1 MKEIKKGILIRVYL
15 VYLAVL
21 LFGIFIIARVVMIQ
35 QFEKKEFMEMAKKQE
50 IHLFEMEA
58 IRGNILADDGSLLAV
73 SIPIFEV
80 RMDVMTDSITDENFR
95 KNVDSLAI
103 CLSDLFKDH
112 SSSSYKDMLWDGR
125 RNQNRYL
132 LIHRDVTYPELNKM
146 RHFPIFNR
154 GKFKG
159 GLIVIAQYERELPY
173 KSLARRIIGY
183 ESGEGDK
190 KVYVG
195 LEGSFTKSLQGIN
208 GQRLMRR
215 IGGMAWVPVDP
226 DSQIEPQNG
235 NDVITTLDVNLQD
248 LAESSLRKELIADSA
263 DHGCVILMEVK
274 TGYIRA
280 MANLG
285 LTKKGTY
292 EEIFNYAIGE
302 SQETGSTFKLASF
315 LVALDDR
322 KINLNTPVNCS
333 GGITF
338 FSGRKMEDSHHGLG
352 TITAMQVFE
361 KSSNVGT
368 SRMIYNAYADSAQR
382 YIDGLYRIGINRPL
396 GLQIAGEGRPY
407 IKTTKSKYW
416 SALSLPWM
424 SIGYEI
430 SLAPIHLLALYNAVA
445 NNGVMV
451 KPLFV
456 KEIRKNGQLV
466 QRFNPVVINPRIVS
480 PWAIQQAKALLEGVV
495 EEGTGASIKSPNYK
509 IAGKTGTAQIAAGN
523 RGYRQGTKQVQY
535 KGSFVGYFPAD
546 NPKFSMIVVIVNPK
560 KGKYYG
566 GAVAAPVFRELSDKL
581 YAIRP
586 DIMIPLPVDS
596 AASHLPFA
604 QSGQMNDLTDAIAG
618 LNLNVR
624 AENGKSN
631 WVVPQASA
639 GDLVLTATP
648 VVRGIMPDVCG
659 MGLKDALFLLEQEG
673 LNVLVNGKG
682 TVVKQSIGKGM
693 TISKGMPVVIEL
705 KIKQEIK
712 TTPEKVKSQA

>member
-1 MKEIKKGILIRVYL
+1 MKQIKKDILVRVYL

-21 LFGIFIIARVVMIQ
+21 LFGLFIIARVVMIQ
-35 QFEKKEFMEMAKKQE
+35 QFEKKEFLEMAKKQE

-80 RMDVMTDSITDENFR
+80 RMDVMTDSITEDVFR
-95 KNVDSLAI
+95 NNVDSLSI
-103 CLSDLFKDH
+103 CLAGLFSDH
-112 SSSSYKDMLWDGR
+112 TPSAYKDLLWEGR

-132 LIHRDVTYPELNKM
+132 LIHRDVTYPDLNKM
-146 RHFPIFNR
+146 RHFPIFKR

-159 GLIVIAQYERELPY
+159 GLIVLAQYDRELPY

-183 ESGEGDK
+183 ESGEGKK
-190 KVYVG
+190 KVFVG
-195 LEGSFTKSLQGIN
+195 LEGSFTKNLQGVN

-215 IGGMAWVPVDP
+215 IGGQAWVPVDP
-226 DSQIEPQNG
+226 ESEIEPQNG
-235 NDVITTLDVNLQD
+235 NDIITTLDVNLQD

-274 TGYIRA
+274 TGYLRA

-285 LTKKGTY
+285 LTKRGTY

-322 KINLNTPVNCS
+322 KIDLTTPINCT
-333 GGITF
+333 GGITYY
-338 FSGRKMEDSHHGLG
+338 SGRKMEDSHQGLG
-352 TITAMQVFE
+352 VLTALQVFE

-368 SRMIYNAYADSAQR
+368 SRMVYNAYADSAQR

-430 SLAPIHLLALYNAVA
+430 SLAPIHLLTLYNAVA

-456 KEIRKNGQLV
+456 REIRKNGQLV
-466 QRFNPVVINPRIVS
+466 QRFNPVVINPQIVS
-480 PWAIQQAKALLEGVV
+480 PWAIQQAKLLLEGVV
-495 EEGTGASIKSPNYK
+495 SEGTGASIKSPNYA
-509 IAGKTGTAQIAAGN
+509 IAGKTGTCQIAAGN
-523 RGYRQGTKQVQY
+523 KGYRQGTKQVQY

-546 NPKFSMIVVIVNPK
+546 NPKYSLIVVIVNPR

-586 DIMIPLPVDS
+586 DIMIPLPVDTTS
-596 AASHLPFA
+596 SPLPIA
-604 QSGQMNDLTDAIAG
+604 QSGQMKDLSEAFTMLNMKAYPDKAQSTWARPETSASSILLTSAPIA
-618 LNLNVR
+618 
-624 AENGKSN
+624 
-631 WVVPQASA
+631 
-639 GDLVLTATP
+639 
-648 VVRGIMPDVCG
+648 RGIMPDVCG
-659 MGLKDALFLLEQEG
+659 MGLKDALFMLEQQG
-673 LNVLVNGKG
+673 LNVLVSGKG
-682 TVVKQSIGKGM
+682 TVVKQSINPGM
-693 TISKGMPVVIEL
+693 SIYKGMPVVIEL
-705 KIKQEIK
+705 KVKQDKPK
-712 TTPEKVKSQA
+712 TQA

>member
-15 VYLAVL
+15 VYLGVL
-21 LFGIFIIARVVMIQ
+21 LFGLFIIARVVMIQ

-50 IHLFEMEA
+50 IHLFETEA

-80 RMDVMTDSITDENFR
+80 RMDVMTDSITDNVFR
-95 KNVDSLAI
+95 NNVDSLAI
-103 CLSDLFKDH
+103 CLSQLFKDH
-112 SSSSYKDMLWDGR
+112 TATSYRDMLWDGR
-125 RNQNRYL
+125 RNLSRYM
-132 LIHRDVTYPELNKM
+132 LIHRDVTYPDLNKM
-146 RHFPIFNR
+146 RHFPIFRR
-154 GKFKG
+154 GKYKG
-159 GLIVIAQYERELPY
+159 GLIVVAQYERELPY
-173 KSLARRIIGY
+173 KSLARRIVGY

-195 LEGSFTKSLQGIN
+195 LEGSFTKNLQGVN
-208 GQRLMRR
+208 GQMLMRR
-215 IGGMAWVPVDP
+215 IGGQAWVPVDP
-226 DSQIEPQNG
+226 ESEIEPQNG
-235 NDVITTLDVNLQD
+235 NDIITTLDVNLQD

-274 TGYIRA
+274 TGYLRA

-285 LTKKGTY
+285 RTKKGTY

-315 LVALDDR
+315 LVALDQR
-322 KINLNTPVNCS
+322 KVDLSTPVNCT

-338 FSGRKMEDSHHGLG
+338 FSGRKMEDSHRGLG
-352 TITAMQVFE
+352 VLTALQVFE

-368 SRMIYNAYADSAQR
+368 SRMIYNAFSDSAQL
-382 YIDGLYRIGINRPL
+382 YIDGLYKIGINRPL

-456 KEIRKNGQLV
+456 REIRKNGQLV
-466 QRFNPVVINPRIVS
+466 QRFNPVVINPQIVS
-480 PWAIQQAKALLEGVV
+480 PWAIRQAKLMLEGVV
-495 EEGTGASIKSPNYK
+495 EEGTGASIKTPNYK
-509 IAGKTGTAQIAAGN
+509 IAGKTGTCQIAAGN
-523 RGYRQGTKQVQY
+523 KGYRQGTKQVQY

-546 NPKFSMIVVIVNPK
+546 NPKYSLIVVIVNPR

-586 DIMIPLPVDS
+586 DIMIPLPVDTVSSRLPVAQTGQVKDLADAFSMLNMKALPGNGQS
-596 AASHLPFA
+596 AWVHPES
-604 QSGQMNDLTDAIAG
+604 
-618 LNLNVR
+618 
-624 AENGKSN
+624 SN
-631 WVVPQASA
+631 N
-639 GDLVLTATP
+639 TIIMTP
-648 VVRGIMPDVCG
+648 AAVVRGLMPDVCG
-659 MGLKDALFLLEQEG
+659 MGLKDALYLLEQQG
-673 LNVLVNGKG
+673 LNVLVTGKG
-682 TVVKQSIGKGM
+682 TVVKQSINAGFP
-693 TISKGMPVVIEL
+693 ISKGMPVVIEL
-705 KIKQEIK
+705 KLRQDKPK
-712 TTPEKVKSQA
+712 TEA

>member
-1 MKEIKKGILIRVYL
+1 MKEIKKGILTRVYL

-21 LFGIFIIARVVMIQ
+21 LFGLFIIARVVMIQ
-35 QFEKKEFMEMAKKQE
+35 QFEKKEFTEMAKKQE
-50 IHLFEMEA
+50 IHLFELDA

-73 SIPIFEV
+73 SIPIFEI
-80 RMDVMTDSITDENFR
+80 RMDLTVDSITDNIFR
-95 KNVDSLAI
+95 NNVDSLAI
-103 CLSDLFKDH
+103 CLSQLFRDRTPA
-112 SSSSYKDMLWDGR
+112 SYKDMLWEGR
-125 RNQNRYL
+125 RNHNGYL
-132 LIHRDVTYPELNKM
+132 LIQRDVNYPDLNKM
-146 RHFPIFNR
+146 RHFPIFKR
-154 GKFKG
+154 GMFKG
-159 GLIVIAQYERELPY
+159 GLIVIPQYERELPY

-183 ESGEGDK
+183 ESGEGAS

-215 IGGMAWVPVDP
+215 IGGRAWMPVDP
-226 DSQIEPQNG
+226 ESEVEPQNG
-235 NDVITTLDVNLQD
+235 NDIITTLDVNLQD
-248 LAESSLRKELIADSA
+248 LAETSLRKELIADSA

-274 TGYIRA
+274 TGYLRA

-322 KINLNTPVNCS
+322 KIDLTTPVNCS
-333 GGITF
+333 GGITYY
-338 FSGRKMEDSHHGLG
+338 SGRKMEDSHHGLG
-352 TITAMQVFE
+352 VLPALQVFE

-368 SRMIYNAYADSAQR
+368 SRMIYTAYSDSAQK
-382 YIDGLYRIGINRPL
+382 YIAGLYRIGINRPL

-407 IKTTKSKYW
+407 IKNTKSKSW

-430 SLAPIHLLALYNAVA
+430 QLAPIHLLTLYNAVA

-456 KEIRKNGQLV
+456 REIRKNGRLV
-466 QRFNPVVINPRIVS
+466 QRFNPVVINKQIVS
-480 PWAIQQAKALLEGVV
+480 PWAVSQAKLLLEGVV
-495 EEGTGASIKSPNYK
+495 SEGTGASIKSPDYQ
-509 IAGKTGTAQIAAGN
+509 IAGKTGTCQIAAGN
-523 RGYRQGTKQVQY
+523 KGYRQGTKQVQY

-546 NPKFSMIVVIVNPK
+546 NPKYSLIVVIVNPR

-586 DIMIPLPVDS
+586 DILIPLPVDS
-596 AASHLPFA
+596 VSTHLPFA
-604 QSGQMNDLTDAIAG
+604 QTGQMKDLAEAFSM
-618 LNLNVR
+618 LNMKAREENVQSTWAR
-624 AENGKSN
+624 PE
-631 WVVPQASA
+631 ASS
-639 GDLVLTATP
+639 GNIVLAP
-648 VVRGIMPDVCG
+648 DFVSKGIMPDVCG
-659 MGLKDALFLLEQEG
+659 MGLKDALYLLEQQG

-682 TVVKQSIGKGM
+682 TVVKQSINPGM
-693 TISKGMPVVIEL
+693 TIYKGMPVVIEL
-705 KIKQEIK
+705 KLKQDKPK
-712 TTPEKVKSQA
+712 TQA

>member
-1 MKEIKKGILIRVYL
+1 VKEIKKGILIRVYL
-15 VYLAVL
+15 VYLGVL
-21 LFGIFIIARVVMIQ
+21 LFGLFIIARVVMIQ
-35 QFEKKEFMEMAKKQE
+35 QFEKKEFLEMAKKQE

-73 SIPIFEV
+73 SIPIFEI
-80 RMDVMTDSITDENFR
+80 RMDLTVDSITDDIFR
-95 KNVDSLAI
+95 NNVDSLAI
-103 CLSDLFKDH
+103 CLSQLFRDRTP
-112 SSSSYKDMLWDGR
+112 SSWKDMLWEGR
-125 RNQNRYL
+125 RNHNGYL
-132 LIHRDVTYPELNKM
+132 LIRRDVTYPDLNKM
-146 RHFPIFNR
+146 RRFPIFKR
-154 GKFKG
+154 GMFKG
-159 GLIVIAQYERELPY
+159 GLIVLAQYERELPY

-183 ESGEGDK
+183 ESGEGAN

-215 IGGMAWVPVDP
+215 IGGQAWVPVDQE
-226 DSQIEPQNG
+226 SQIEPQNG
-235 NDVITTLDVNLQD
+235 NDIITTLDVNLQD

-274 TGYIRA
+274 TGYLRA

-302 SQETGSTFKLASF
+302 NQETGSTFKLASF

-322 KINLNTPVNCS
+322 KIDLTTPINCS
-333 GGITF
+333 GGITYY
-338 FSGRKMEDSHHGLG
+338 SGTKMEDSHHGLG
-352 TITAMQVFE
+352 VLPALQVFE

-368 SRMIYNAYADSAQR
+368 SRMIYTAYSDSAQK

-407 IKTTKSKYW
+407 IKSTKDPSW

-430 SLAPIHLLALYNAVA
+430 RLAPIHLLTLYNAVA

-456 KEIRKNGQLV
+456 REIRRNGRLV
-466 QRFNPVVINPRIVS
+466 QRFNPVVVNPQIVS
-480 PWAIQQAKALLEGVV
+480 PWAIQQARLLLEGVV
-495 EEGTGASIKSPNYK
+495 SEGTGANIKSPDYA
-509 IAGKTGTAQIAAGN
+509 IAGKTGTCQIAAEN
-523 RGYRQGTKQVQY
+523 KGYRQGTKQVQY

-546 NPKFSMIVVIVNPK
+546 NPKYSLIVVIVNPR

-586 DIMIPLPVDS
+586 DIMIPLPVDTIS
-596 AASHLPFA
+596 SRIPFA
-604 QSGQMNDLTDAIAG
+604 QAGRVKDLSDAFVS
-618 LNLNVR
+618 LNMT
-624 AENGKSN
+624 AQPENGQSA
-631 WVVPQASA
+631 WARPEASM
-639 GDLVLTATP
+639 DKIVLAPEIISKGT
-648 VVRGIMPDVCG
+648 MPDVCG
-659 MGLKDALFLLEQEG
+659 MGLKDALFLLEQQG

-682 TVVKQSIGKGM
+682 TVVKQSINPGHS
-693 TISKGMPVVIEL
+693 IYKGMPVVIEL
-705 KIKQEIK
+705 RLKQDKPK
-712 TTPEKVKSQA
+712 TEA

>member
-1 MKEIKKGILIRVYL
+1 MKQIKKDILIRVYL
-15 VYLAVL
+15 VYFVVL

-35 QFEKKEFMEMAKKQE
+35 QFEKNEFLEMAKKQE
-50 IHLFEMEA
+50 IRLFELEA

-80 RMDVMTDSITDENFR
+80 RMDVMTDSITDKVFNH
-95 KNVDSLAI
+95 NVDSLSLR
-103 CLSDLFKDH
+103 LSQLFMDRTP
-112 SSSSYKDMLWDGR
+112 SEYKDLLWEGR
-125 RNQNRYL
+125 RNKTRYL
-132 LIHRDVTYPELNKM
+132 LIHRDVTYPDLNKLKK
-146 RHFPIFNR
+146 FPIFRR
-154 GKFKG
+154 GQYKG
-159 GLIVIAQYERELPY
+159 GLIVHAQFDRELPY

-183 ESGEGDK
+183 ESGDGNK

-195 LEGSFTKSLQGIN
+195 LEGSFTKNLEGIK

-215 IGGMAWVPVDP
+215 ISGQAWVPVDP
-226 DSQIEPQNG
+226 ESQIEPQNG

-248 LAESSLRKELIADSA
+248 LAETSLLKELIADSA
-263 DHGCVILMEVK
+263 DHGCVVLMEVK

-322 KINLNTPVNCS
+322 KIDLTTPINCT
-333 GGITF
+333 GGITYF
-338 FSGRKMEDSHHGLG
+338 AGRKMEDSHHGLQVLP
-352 TITAMQVFE
+352 ALQVFE

-368 SRMIYNAYADSAQR
+368 SRMVYNAYADSAQKF
-382 YIDGLYRIGINRPL
+382 IDGLYRIGINRPL

-430 SLAPIHLLALYNAVA
+430 SLAPIHLLTLYNAVA

-456 KEIRKNGQLV
+456 REIRKNGQLV
-466 QRFNPVVINPRIVS
+466 QRFNPVVVNPQIVS
-480 PWAIQQAKALLEGVV
+480 PWAIQQAKLMLEGVV
-495 EEGTGASIKSPNYK
+495 EEGTGASIKTPNYK
-509 IAGKTGTAQIAAGN
+509 IAGKTGTCQIAAGN
-523 RGYRQGTKQVQY
+523 KGYRQGTKEVQY

-546 NPKFSMIVVIVNPK
+546 NPKYSMIVVIVNPK

-581 YAIRP
+581 FAIRP
-586 DIMIPLPVDS
+586 DIMIPLPVDTNS
-596 AASHLPFA
+596 SPLPYARAGYVKDLADVFA
-604 QSGQMNDLTDAIAG
+604 M
-618 LNLNVR
+618 LNLKVR
-624 AENGKSN
+624 PLNGNSSL
-631 WVVPQASA
+631 VRPAISS
-639 GDLVLTATP
+639 DTIVLTAARIVKGT
-648 VVRGIMPDVCG
+648 MPDVCG
-659 MGLKDALFLLEQEG
+659 MGLRDALFLLEQQG

-682 TVVKQSIGKGM
+682 TVVKQSIHPGII
-693 TISKGMPVVIEL
+693 ISKGMPVVIEL
-705 KIKQEIK
+705 KVNQDKPG
-712 TTPEKVKSQA
+712 TQA

>member
-1 MKEIKKGILIRVYL
+1 MKEIKKDILIRVYL

-21 LFGIFIIARVVMIQ
+21 LFGLFIIARVVMIQ

-80 RMDVMTDSITDENFR
+80 RMDVMTDSITDDLFR
-95 KNVDSLAI
+95 DNVDSLAAS
-103 CLSDLFKDH
+103 LSQLFSDRTP
-112 SSSSYKDMLWDGR
+112 SSYKDMLWEGR

-132 LIHRDVTYPELNKM
+132 LIQRDVAYPDLNKM
-146 RHFPIFNR
+146 RHFPIFKR

-159 GLIVIAQYERELPY
+159 GLIVIPQYERELPY

-183 ESGEGDK
+183 ESGEGAN

-195 LEGSFTKSLQGIN
+195 LEGSFTKNLQGVN

-215 IGGMAWVPVDP
+215 IGGQAWVPVDP
-226 DSQIEPQNG
+226 ESQIEPQNG
-235 NDVITTLDVNLQD
+235 NDIITTLDVNLQD

-274 TGYIRA
+274 TGYLRA

-322 KINLNTPVNCS
+322 KIDLTTPINCS
-333 GGITF
+333 GGITYY
-338 FSGRKMEDSHHGLG
+338 SGRKMEDSHHGLG
-352 TITAMQVFE
+352 VLPALQVFE

-368 SRMIYNAYADSAQR
+368 SRMIYSAYSDSAQR

-456 KEIRKNGQLV
+456 REIRRNGQLV
-466 QRFNPVVINPRIVS
+466 QRFNPVVVNPQIVS
-480 PWAIQQAKALLEGVV
+480 PWAIQQARLLLEGVV
-495 EEGTGASIKSPNYK
+495 TEGTGASIKSPNYA
-509 IAGKTGTAQIAAGN
+509 IAGKTGTCQIAAGN
-523 RGYRQGTKQVQY
+523 KGYRQGTKQVQY

-546 NPKFSMIVVIVNPK
+546 NPKYSLIVVIVNPR

-586 DIMIPLPVDS
+586 DIMIPLPVDTIS
-596 AASHLPFA
+596 SPLPFA
-604 QSGQMNDLTDAIAG
+604 QSGQMNDLSAAFSLLG
-618 LNLNVR
+618 MKAR
-624 AENGKSN
+624 PENGHSA
-631 WVVPQASA
+631 WARPESSADHIVLAAASIVK
-639 GDLVLTATP
+639 GS
-648 VVRGIMPDVCG
+648 MPDVCG
-659 MGLKDALFLLEQEG
+659 MGLKDALYLLEQQG

-682 TVVKQSIGKGM
+682 TVVKQSINPGLA
-693 TISKGMPVVIEL
+693 IYKGMPVVIEL
-705 KIKQEIK
+705 K
-712 TTPEKVKSQA
+712 VKPDKSKPQA

>member
-1 MKEIKKGILIRVYL
+1 MKEIKKGILTRVYL

-21 LFGIFIIARVVMIQ
+21 LFGLFIIARVIMIQ
-35 QFEKKEFMEMAKKQE
+35 QFEKKEFLEMAQKQE

-80 RMDVMTDSITDENFR
+80 RMDVMTDSITDETFR
-95 KNVDSLAI
+95 NNVDSLSA
-103 CLSDLFKDH
+103 CLSQLFNDRTP
-112 SSSSYKDMLWDGR
+112 SSYKDMLWEGR

-132 LIHRDVTYPELNKM
+132 LIQRDVTYPDLNKM
-146 RHFPIFNR
+146 RHFPIFKR

-159 GLIVIAQYERELPY
+159 GLIVIAQYHRELPY

-183 ESGEGDK
+183 ESGEAEN

-195 LEGSFTKSLQGIN
+195 LEGSFTKNLQGVN

-215 IGGMAWVPVDP
+215 VGGQAWVPVDP
-226 DSQIEPQNG
+226 ESQIEPQNG
-235 NDVITTLDVNLQD
+235 NDIITTLDVNLQD

-274 TGYIRA
+274 TGYLRA

-285 LTKKGTY
+285 RTKKGTY

-322 KINLNTPVNCS
+322 KINLTTPVNCS
-333 GGITF
+333 GGITYY
-338 FSGRKMEDSHHGLG
+338 SGRKMEDSHRGLG
-352 TITAMQVFE
+352 VMTALQVFE

-368 SRMIYNAYADSAQR
+368 SRMIYNAYSDSAQR

-456 KEIRKNGQLV
+456 REIRKNGQLV
-466 QRFNPVVINPRIVS
+466 QRFNPVVVNPQIVS
-480 PWAIQQAKALLEGVV
+480 PWAVQQAKLLLEGVV

-523 RGYRQGTKQVQY
+523 KGYRQGTKQVQY

-546 NPKFSMIVVIVNPK
+546 NPKYSLIVVIVNPR

-586 DIMIPLPVDS
+586 DIMIPLPVDTV
-596 AASHLPFA
+596 ASHIPFA
-604 QSGQMNDLTDAIAG
+604 QTGQMKDLSEAFTL
-618 LNLNVR
+618 LNM
-624 AENGKSN
+624 
-631 WVVPQASA
+631 QASPQNSQ
-639 GDLVLTATP
+639 ATWARP
-648 VVRGIMPDVCG
+648 ETSGSKIILAPAAAVRGIMPDVCG
-659 MGLKDALFLLEQEG
+659 MGLKDALYLLEKQG
-673 LNVLVNGKG
+673 LNVLVNGRG
-682 TVVKQSIGKGM
+682 SVVKQSINPGQS
-693 TISKGMPVVIEL
+693 IYKGMPVVIDL
-705 KIKQEIK
+705 KLKQDKPK
-712 TTPEKVKSQA
+712 TQA

>member
-21 LFGIFIIARVVMIQ
+21 LFGLFIIARVVMIQ

-80 RMDVMTDSITDENFR
+80 RMDVMTDSITDDVFR
-95 KNVDSLAI
+95 NNVDSLSI
-103 CLSDLFKDH
+103 RLSALFNDRTPT
-112 SSSSYKDMLWDGR
+112 SYKDMLWEGR

-132 LIHRDVTYPELNKM
+132 LIQRDVTYPDLNKM
-146 RHFPIFNR
+146 RHFPIFKR

-159 GLIVIAQYERELPY
+159 GLIVLAQYERELPY

-183 ESGEGDK
+183 ESGEGAS
-190 KVYVG
+190 KVFVG
-195 LEGSFTKSLQGIN
+195 LEGSFTKNLQGVN

-215 IGGMAWVPVDP
+215 IGGQAWMPVDP
-226 DSQIEPQNG
+226 ESQVEPQNG
-235 NDVITTLDVNLQD
+235 NDIITTLDVNLQD

-274 TGYIRA
+274 TGYLRA

-322 KINLNTPVNCS
+322 KVDLTTPVNCS
-333 GGITF
+333 GGITYY
-338 FSGRKMEDSHHGLG
+338 SGRKMEDSHHGLG
-352 TITAMQVFE
+352 VLPALQVFE

-407 IKTTKSKYW
+407 IKNTKSKYW

-456 KEIRKNGQLV
+456 REIRKNGQLV
-466 QRFNPVVINPRIVS
+466 QRFNPVVINPQIVS
-480 PWAIQQAKALLEGVV
+480 PWAIRQAKLLLEGVV
-495 EEGTGASIKSPNYK
+495 SEGTGASIKTPNYA
-509 IAGKTGTAQIAAGN
+509 IAGKTGTCQIAAGN
-523 RGYRQGTKQVQY
+523 KGYRQGTKQVQY

-546 NPKFSMIVVIVNPK
+546 NPKYSLIVVIVNPR

-596 AASHLPFA
+596 VASHLPFA
-604 QSGQMNDLTDAIAG
+604 QAGQMKDLSDAFTLLNMKAPPESGQSLWTRP
-618 LNLNVR
+618 V
-624 AENGKSN
+624 
-631 WVVPQASA
+631 ASA
-639 GDLVLTATP
+639 DKVVLTPAAVT
-648 VVRGIMPDVCG
+648 RGTMPDVCG
-659 MGLKDALFLLEQEG
+659 MGLKDALYLLEQQG

-682 TVVKQSIGKGM
+682 SVVKQSIDPGRY
-693 TISKGMPVVIEL
+693 IYKGMPVVIEL
-705 KIKQEIK
+705 KLKQDKPK
-712 TTPEKVKSQA
+712 TQA

>member
-1 MKEIKKGILIRVYL
+1 MKQIKKDILVRVYL

-21 LFGIFIIARVVMIQ
+21 LFGLFIIARVVMIQ
-35 QFEKKEFMEMAKKQE
+35 QFEKKEFLEMAKKQE

-80 RMDVMTDSITDENFR
+80 RMDVMTDSITEDVFR
-95 KNVDSLAI
+95 NNVDSLSI
-103 CLSDLFKDH
+103 CLAGLFSDH
-112 SSSSYKDMLWDGR
+112 TASSYKDLLWEGR

-132 LIHRDVTYPELNKM
+132 LIHRDVTYPDLNKM
-146 RHFPIFNR
+146 RHFPIFKK

-159 GLIVIAQYERELPY
+159 GLIVLAQYDRELPY

-183 ESGEGDK
+183 ESGEGKK
-190 KVYVG
+190 KVFVG
-195 LEGSFTKSLQGIN
+195 LEGSFTKNLQGVN

-215 IGGMAWVPVDP
+215 IGGQAWVPVDP
-226 DSQIEPQNG
+226 ESEIEPQNG
-235 NDVITTLDVNLQD
+235 NDIITTLDVNLQD

-274 TGYIRA
+274 TGYLRA

-285 LTKKGTY
+285 LTKRGTY

-322 KINLNTPVNCS
+322 KIDLTTPINCT
-333 GGITF
+333 GGITYY
-338 FSGRKMEDSHHGLG
+338 SGRKMEDSHQGLG
-352 TITAMQVFE
+352 VLTALQVFE

-368 SRMIYNAYADSAQR
+368 SRMVYNAYADSAQR

-456 KEIRKNGQLV
+456 REIRKNGQLV
-466 QRFNPVVINPRIVS
+466 QRFNPVVINSQIVS
-480 PWAIQQAKALLEGVV
+480 PWAIKQARLLLEGVV
-495 EEGTGASIKSPNYK
+495 SEGTGASIKSPNYA
-509 IAGKTGTAQIAAGN
+509 IAGKTGTCQIAAGN
-523 RGYRQGTKQVQY
+523 KGYRQGTKQVQY

-546 NPKFSMIVVIVNPK
+546 NPKYSLIVVIVNPR

-586 DIMIPLPVDS
+586 DIMIPLPVDTTS
-596 AASHLPFA
+596 SPLPFA
-604 QSGQMNDLTDAIAG
+604 QSGQMKDLSEAFTL
-618 LNLNVR
+618 LNMKALPDKVQSTWAR
-624 AENGKSN
+624 PE
-631 WVVPQASA
+631 ASST
-639 GDLVLTATP
+639 GIVLTAAMTAK
-648 VVRGIMPDVCG
+648 GTMPDVCG
-659 MGLKDALFLLEQEG
+659 MGLKDALFMLEQQG
-673 LNVLVNGKG
+673 MNVLVSGKG
-682 TVVKQSIGKGM
+682 SVVRQSVNPGM
-693 TISKGMPVVIEL
+693 SIYKGMPVVIEL
-705 KIKQEIK
+705 KVRQDKPK
-712 TTPEKVKSQA
+712 TQA

>member
-1 MKEIKKGILIRVYL
+1 MKQIKKDILIRVYL
-15 VYLAVL
+15 VYLVVL
-21 LFGIFIIARVVMIQ
+21 LFGLFIIARVVMIQ
-35 QFEKKEFMEMAKKQE
+35 QFEKKEFIEMAKKQE
-50 IHLFEMEA
+50 IHLFEMVA

-80 RMDVMTDSITDENFR
+80 RMDVMTDSITEELFR
-95 KNVDSLAI
+95 SNVDSLSV
-103 CLSDLFKDH
+103 CLSELFRDRTP
-112 SSSSYKDMLWDGR
+112 SSYKDMLWEGR

-132 LIHRDVTYPELNKM
+132 LIQRDVTYPDLNKM
-146 RHFPIFNR
+146 RHFPIFKR

-159 GLIVIAQYERELPY
+159 GLIVLAQYERELPY

-183 ESGEGDK
+183 ESGEGAN

-195 LEGSFTKSLQGIN
+195 LEGSFTKNLQGIN

-215 IGGMAWVPVDP
+215 IGGQAWVPVDP
-226 DSQIEPQNG
+226 ESQVEPQNG
-235 NDVITTLDVNLQD
+235 NDIITTLDVNLQD

-274 TGYIRA
+274 TGYLRA

-322 KINLNTPVNCS
+322 KIDLTTPVNCS
-333 GGITF
+333 GGITYY
-338 FSGRKMEDSHHGLG
+338 SGRKMEDSHHGLG
-352 TITAMQVFE
+352 VLPALQVFE

-368 SRMIYNAYADSAQR
+368 SRMIYTAYSDSAQR

-456 KEIRKNGQLV
+456 REIRKNGQLV
-466 QRFNPVVINPRIVS
+466 QRFNPVVVNPQIVS
-480 PWAIQQAKALLEGVV
+480 PWAIQQAKLLLEGVV
-495 EEGTGASIKSPNYK
+495 TEGTGASIKSPNYA
-509 IAGKTGTAQIAAGN
+509 IAGKTGTCQIAAGN
-523 RGYRQGTKQVQY
+523 KGYRQGTKQVQY

-546 NPKFSMIVVIVNPK
+546 NPKYSLIVVIVNPR

-586 DIMIPLPVDS
+586 DIIIPLPVDTTS
-596 AASHLPFA
+596 SPLPFA
-604 QSGQMNDLTDAIAG
+604 QSGQMNDLSTAFSM
-618 LNLNVR
+618 LNMKARPANAQSTWAR
-624 AENGKSN
+624 PEDFSGSI
-631 WVVPQASA
+631 
-639 GDLVLTATP
+639 VLAPDIVAKGT
-648 VVRGIMPDVCG
+648 MPDVCG
-659 MGLKDALFLLEQEG
+659 MGLKDALYLLEHQG

-682 TVVKQSIGKGM
+682 TVVKQSIDPGLP
-693 TISKGMPVVIEL
+693 IYKGMPVVIEL
-705 KIKQEIK
+705 KFKQDKPK
-712 TTPEKVKSQA
+712 TQA

>member
-1 MKEIKKGILIRVYL
+1 
-15 VYLAVL
+15 
-21 LFGIFIIARVVMIQ
+21 MIQ

-80 RMDVMTDSITDENFR
+80 RMDVMTDSITDAVFSR
-95 KNVDSLAI
+95 NVDSLSI
-103 CLSDLFKDH
+103 CLSNLFKDH
-112 SSSSYKDMLWDGR
+112 TPSAYKDMLWDGR
-125 RNQNRYL
+125 RNKSRYL
-132 LIHRDVTYPELNKM
+132 LIQRDVTYPDLNKM
-146 RHFPIFNR
+146 RHFPIFRR
-154 GKFKG
+154 GQFKG
-159 GLIVIAQYERELPY
+159 GLIVIAQYQRELPY

-183 ESGEGDK
+183 ESGEGAN
-190 KVYVG
+190 KVFVG
-195 LEGSFTKSLQGIN
+195 LEGSFTKNLEGVN

-215 IGGMAWVPVDP
+215 VGATAWVPIDP
-226 DSQIEPQNG
+226 ESTIEPQNG
-235 NDVITTLDVNLQD
+235 NDIITTLDVNLQD
-248 LAESSLRKELIADSA
+248 LAEASLRKELIADSA

-274 TGYIRA
+274 TGYLRA

-315 LVALDDR
+315 LVALNDR
-322 KINLNTPVNCS
+322 KIDLTTPVNCS

-338 FSGRKMEDSHHGLG
+338 FSGRKMEDSHRGIGVIPAL
-352 TITAMQVFE
+352 QVFE

-368 SRMIYNAYADSAQR
+368 SRMVYSAYADSAQR
-382 YIDGLYRIGINRPL
+382 FIDGLYRIGINRPL

-456 KEIRKNGQLV
+456 REIRKNGQLV
-466 QRFNPVVINPRIVS
+466 QRFNPVVINPQIVT
-480 PWAIQQAKALLEGVV
+480 PWAIQQARKMLEGVV
-495 EEGTGASIKSPNYK
+495 EEGTGASIKSPDYK
-509 IAGKTGTAQIAAGN
+509 IAGKTGTCQIAAGN
-523 RGYRQGTKQVQY
+523 KGYRQGTKQVQY

-546 NPKFSMIVVIVNPK
+546 NPKYSLIVVIVNPR

-586 DIMIPLPVDS
+586 DIMIPLPVDT
-596 AASHLPFA
+596 ASSPLPFA
-604 QSGQMNDLTDAIAG
+604 QSGQTKDLSDAFSILNMNARPESGSSTWARPEASSGNIVL
-618 LNLNVR
+618 
-624 AENGKSN
+624 
-631 WVVPQASA
+631 ASA
-639 GDLVLTATP
+639 RVTKGT
-648 VVRGIMPDVCG
+648 MPDVCG
-659 MGLKDALFLLEQEG
+659 MGLKDALYLLEQQG

-682 TVVKQSIGKGM
+682 TVIKQSINPGF
-693 TISKGMPVVIEL
+693 TIYKGMPVVIEL
-705 KIKQEIK
+705 KLKQDKPK
-712 TTPEKVKSQA
+712 TQA

>member
-1 MKEIKKGILIRVYL
+1 MKEIKKDILVRVYL

-80 RMDVMTDSITDENFR
+80 RMDVMTDSITDDVFR
-95 KNVDSLAI
+95 NNVDSLAI
-103 CLSDLFKDH
+103 CLSKLFNDRTPA
-112 SSSSYKDMLWDGR
+112 SYKDMLWEGR
-125 RNQNRYL
+125 RNLNRYM
-132 LIHRDVTYPELNKM
+132 LIQRDVTYPDLNKM
-146 RHFPIFNR
+146 RHFPIFRR
-154 GKFKG
+154 GKYKG
-159 GLIVIAQYERELPY
+159 GLIVLAQYERELPY

-183 ESGEGDK
+183 ESGEGTH
-190 KVYVG
+190 KVFVG
-195 LEGSFTKSLQGIN
+195 LEGSFTKNLQGVN

-215 IGGMAWVPVDP
+215 IGATAWVPVDP
-226 DSQIEPQNG
+226 DSQVEPQNG
-235 NDVITTLDVNLQD
+235 NDIITTLDVNLQD
-248 LAESSLRKELIADSA
+248 LAETSLRKELIADSA

-285 LTKKGTY
+285 LSKKGIY

-322 KINLNTPVNCS
+322 KIDLTTPVNCS
-333 GGITF
+333 GGITYY
-338 FSGRKMEDSHHGLG
+338 SGRKMEDSHHGLG
-352 TITAMQVFE
+352 VITALQVFE

-368 SRMIYNAYADSAQR
+368 SRMVYSAYADSAQR

-430 SLAPIHLLALYNAVA
+430 SLAPIHLLSLYNAVA

-456 KEIRKNGQLV
+456 REIRKNGQLV
-466 QRFNPVVINPRIVS
+466 QRFNPVVINPQIVS
-480 PWAIQQAKALLEGVV
+480 PWAIQQAKLLLEGVV
-495 EEGTGASIKSPNYK
+495 TEGTGFSIKSPNYA
-509 IAGKTGTAQIAAGN
+509 IAGKTGTCQIAAGN
-523 RGYRQGTKQVQY
+523 KGYRQGTKQVQY

-546 NPKFSMIVVIVNPK
+546 NPKYSLIVVIVNPR

-586 DIMIPLPVDS
+586 DIMIPLPVDTIS
-596 AASHLPFA
+596 SRIPFA
-604 QSGQMNDLTDAIAG
+604 QSGQMKDISTTFSQLRMKAQPQNSQSIWARPETS
-618 LNLNVR
+618 
-624 AENGKSN
+624 SN
-631 WVVPQASA
+631 NIVLAQAAVVK
-639 GDLVLTATP
+639 GT
-648 VVRGIMPDVCG
+648 MPDVCG
-659 MGLKDALFLLEQEG
+659 MGLKDALYLLEQQG

-682 TVVKQSIGKGM
+682 TVVKQSVAPGI
-693 TISKGMPVVIEL
+693 TIYKGMPVVIEL
-705 KIKQEIK
+705 RLNLEKPK
-712 TTPEKVKSQA
+712 TPG

>member
-15 VYLAVL
+15 VYLGVL
-21 LFGIFIIARVVMIQ
+21 LFGVFIIARVVMIQ

-50 IHLFEMEA
+50 IHLFETVA

-73 SIPIFEV
+73 SVPIFEV
-80 RMDVMTDSITDENFR
+80 RMDVMTDSITDEIFR
-95 KNVDSLAI
+95 NNVDSLAVS
-103 CLSDLFKDH
+103 LSRLFKDRTP
-112 SSSSYKDMLWDGR
+112 SSYRDMLWEGR
-125 RNQNRYL
+125 RNHIRYM
-132 LIHRDVTYPELNKM
+132 LIQRDVTYPDLNKM
-146 RHFPIFNR
+146 RHFPIFKR

-159 GLIVIAQYERELPY
+159 GLIVIPQYERELPY

-183 ESGEGDK
+183 ESGEGTN

-195 LEGSFTKSLQGIN
+195 LEGSFTKNLQGVN

-215 IGGMAWVPVDP
+215 IGGQAWVPVDP
-226 DSQIEPQNG
+226 ESEVEPQNG
-235 NDVITTLDVNLQD
+235 NDIITTLDVNLQD

-274 TGYIRA
+274 TGYLRA

-315 LVALDDR
+315 LVALDDH
-322 KINLNTPVNCS
+322 KINLTTPVNCS
-333 GGITF
+333 GGITYY
-338 FSGRKMEDSHHGLG
+338 SGRKMEDSHHGLG
-352 TITAMQVFE
+352 LLTALQVFE

-368 SRMIYNAYADSAQR
+368 SRMIYTYYADSAQN

-430 SLAPIHLLALYNAVA
+430 ALAPIHLLSLYNAVA

-456 KEIRKNGQLV
+456 REIRKNGQLV
-466 QRFNPVVINPRIVS
+466 QRFKPVVINPQIVS
-480 PWAIQQAKALLEGVV
+480 PWAIQQAKLLLEGVV
-495 EEGTGASIKSPNYK
+495 TEGTGASIKSPNYK
-509 IAGKTGTAQIAAGN
+509 IAGKTGTCQIAAGN
-523 RGYRQGTKQVQY
+523 KGYRQGTKQVQY

-546 NPKFSMIVVIVNPK
+546 DPKYSLIVVIVNPR

-586 DIMIPLPVDS
+586 DILIPLPVDTTS
-596 AASHLPFA
+596 SPFPIA
-604 QSGQMNDLTDAIAG
+604 QSGQVKDLSQVYSGLGMPVHQTAG
-618 LNLNVR
+618 PSIVK
-624 AENGKSN
+624 G
-631 WVVPQASA
+631 
-639 GDLVLTATP
+639 T
-648 VVRGIMPDVCG
+648 MPDVGG
-659 MGLKDALFLLEQEG
+659 MGLKDALYLLEQQG

-682 TVVKQSIGKGM
+682 TVVKQSIAPGM
-693 TISKGMPVVIEL
+693 QISKGMPVVIEL
-705 KIKQEIK
+705 KLRLDKPK
-712 TTPEKVKSQA
+712 TQAG

>member
-1 MKEIKKGILIRVYL
+1 MRDIKKDILVRVYL
-15 VYLAVL
+15 VYLGVL
-21 LFGIFIIARVVMIQ
+21 LFGLFIIARVVMIQ
-35 QFEKKEFMEMAKKQE
+35 QFEKNEFLEMAKKQE

-73 SIPIFEV
+73 SVPIFEV
-80 RMDVMTDSITDENFR
+80 RMDVMTDSLTEEVFR
-95 KNVDSLAI
+95 KNVDSLSV
-103 CLSDLFKDH
+103 CLSHLFNDRTA
-112 SSSSYKDMLWDGR
+112 SAYKDMLWDGR

-132 LIHRDVTYPELNKM
+132 LIHRDVTFPDLNKM
-146 RHFPIFNR
+146 RKFPIFRR

-159 GLIVIAQYERELPY
+159 GLIVLPQYERELPY

-183 ESGEGDK
+183 ESGEGSN
-190 KVYVG
+190 KVFVG
-195 LEGSFTKSLQGIN
+195 LEGSFTKNLEGIN

-215 IGGMAWVPVDP
+215 AVGQAWMPVDP
-226 DSQIEPQNG
+226 ETTVEPQNG
-235 NDVITTLDVNLQD
+235 DDVITTLDVNLQD

-285 LTKKGTY
+285 RTKKGTY

-315 LVALDDR
+315 LVALDDE
-322 KINLNTPVNCS
+322 KIDLTTPINCS
-333 GGITF
+333 GGITT

-352 TITAMQVFE
+352 VITALQVFE

-368 SRMIYNAYADSAQR
+368 STMIYNAYSANPQQ

-396 GLQIAGEGRPY
+396 GLQIAGEGKPY

-430 SLAPIHLLALYNAVA
+430 SLAPVHLLTLYNAVA
-445 NNGVMV
+445 NDGVMV

-456 KEIRKNGQLV
+456 REIRRNGQLV
-466 QRFNPVVINPRIVS
+466 QRFKPVVINPQIVS
-480 PWAIQQAKALLEGVV
+480 PSAIKKAQIMLEGVV
-495 EEGTGASIKSPNYK
+495 EEGTGASIKSPYYK

-523 RGYRQGTKQVQY
+523 KGYRQGTKQVQY
-535 KGSFVGYFPAD
+535 KGTFVGYFPAD
-546 NPKFSMIVVIVNPK
+546 NPRYSCIVVIHNPK

-586 DIMIPLPVDS
+586 DIMIPLPHDTTL
-596 AASHLPFA
+596 AHLPDAHAGLMKDLSTAFTMLGMNARPENA
-604 QSGQMNDLTDAIAG
+604 QSYWARPVSHGSMI
-618 LNLNVR
+618 
-624 AENGKSN
+624 
-631 WVVPQASA
+631 
-639 GDLVLTATP
+639 VLTPTAVGKGT
-648 VVRGIMPDVCG
+648 MPDVCG
-659 MGLKDALFLLEQEG
+659 MGLKDALFMLEGQG

-682 TVVKQSIGKGM
+682 TVVKQSIAPGSL
-693 TISKGMPVVIEL
+693 ISKGTPVVIEL
-705 KIKQEIK
+705 MIKHDKPKIE
-712 TTPEKVKSQA
+712 A

>member
-1 MKEIKKGILIRVYL
+1 MKEIKKDILVRVYL
-15 VYLAVL
+15 VYLGVL
-21 LFGIFIIARVVMIQ
+21 LFGLFIIARVVMIQ
-35 QFEKKEFMEMAKKQE
+35 QFEKEKFLEMANKQE
-50 IHLFEMEA
+50 IRMFETEA

-80 RMDVMTDSITDENFR
+80 RMDVMTDSITDDFFR
-95 KNVDSLAI
+95 LHVDSLSL
-103 CLSDLFKDH
+103 CLSNLFGDKPA
-112 SSSSYKDMLWDGR
+112 SAYRDMLWDGR
-125 RNQNRYL
+125 RNSNRYL
-132 LIHRDVTYPELNKM
+132 LIHRDVTYPQLDQI
-146 RHFPIFNR
+146 RHFPIFKR

-159 GLIVIAQYERELPY
+159 GLIVLAQYDRELPY

-183 ESGEGDK
+183 ESGEGNK

-195 LEGSFTKSLQGIN
+195 LEGSFTKNLQGVN

-215 IGGMAWVPVDP
+215 ISGMAWVPVDP
-226 DSQIEPQNG
+226 ENEVEPQNG
-235 NDVITTLDVNLQD
+235 NDIFTTLDVNLQD

-322 KINLNTPVNCS
+322 KIDLTTPVNCF

-338 FSGRKMEDSHHGLG
+338 YSGRKMEDSHHGLG
-352 TITAMQVFE
+352 TISAQQVFE

-368 SRMIYNAYADSAQR
+368 SRMIYTAYSDSAQR

-407 IKTTKSKYW
+407 IKTTRSRYW

-430 SLAPIHLLALYNAVA
+430 SLAPIHLLTLYNAVA
-445 NNGVMV
+445 NNGAMV

-456 KEIRKNGQLV
+456 REIRKNGQVV
-466 QRFNPVVINPRIVS
+466 QRFNPVVINPQIVS
-480 PWAIQQAKALLEGVV
+480 PWAIRQARTLLEGVV
-495 EEGTGASIKSPNYK
+495 EEGTGANIKTPHYK
-509 IAGKTGTAQIAAGN
+509 IAGKTGTCQIAAGN
-523 RGYRQGTKQVQY
+523 RGYRQGTNQVQY

-546 NPKFSMIVVIVNPK
+546 NPKYSLIVVIVNPR

-586 DIMIPLPVDS
+586 DILIPLPVDS
-596 AASHLPFA
+596 NSARWPVS
-604 QSGQMNDLTDAIAG
+604 QSGQMKDLADAFSLLDFKSRPENA
-618 LNLNVR
+618 R
-624 AENGKSN
+624 TAWAKAFPSENGFLLS
-631 WVVPQASA
+631 PE
-639 GDLVLTATP
+639 P
-648 VVRGIMPDVCG
+648 VVKGIMPDVCG
-659 MGLKDALFLLEQEG
+659 MGLKDALYLLEQQG

-682 TVVKQSIGKGM
+682 TVTRQSIGPG
-693 TISKGMPVVIEL
+693 TQVRKGMPVVIEL
-705 KIKQEIK
+705 KLKPDK
-712 TTPEKVKSQA
+712 TRLPA

>member
-1 MKEIKKGILIRVYL
+1 MKEVKKDILIRVYL

-21 LFGIFIIARVVMIQ
+21 LFGLFIIARVVMIQ

-58 IRGNILADDGSLLAV
+58 IRGNILADDGSLLATSV
-73 SIPIFEV
+73 PTFEIH
-80 RMDVMTDSITDENFR
+80 MDVMTDSITDEIFR
-95 KNVDSLAI
+95 NNVDSLSA
-103 CLSDLFKDH
+103 CLSHLFRDRTKF
-112 SSSSYKDMLWDGR
+112 SYKDMLWEAR
-125 RNQNRYL
+125 RNGKRYL
-132 LIHRDVTYPELNKM
+132 LIQRDVTYPDLNKL
-146 RHFPIFNR
+146 RHFPIFRR
-154 GKFKG
+154 GKFMG
-159 GLIVIAQYERELPY
+159 GLIVTPKYERELPY

-183 ESGEGDK
+183 ESGEGAN
-190 KVYVG
+190 KVFVG
-195 LEGSFTKSLQGIN
+195 LEGSFTKNLEGVN

-215 IGGMAWVPVDP
+215 IGGQAWVPVDP
-226 DSQIEPQNG
+226 ESQIEPQNG
-235 NDVITTLDVNLQD
+235 NDIITTLDVNLQD
-248 LAESSLRKELIADSA
+248 LAETSLRKELIADSA

-274 TGYIRA
+274 TGYLRA

-322 KINLNTPVNCS
+322 KIDLTTPVNCS

-338 FSGRKMEDSHHGLG
+338 YSGRKMEDSHHGLG
-352 TITAMQVFE
+352 MLPALQVFE

-368 SRMIYNAYADSAQR
+368 SRMIYTAYSDSAQK
-382 YIDGLYRIGINRPL
+382 YINGLYRIGINRPL

-407 IKTTKSKYW
+407 IKNTKSRYW

-445 NNGVMV
+445 NDGVMV

-456 KEIRKNGQLV
+456 REIRKNGQLV

-480 PWAIQQAKALLEGVV
+480 PWAITQAKLMLEGVV
-495 EEGTGASIKSPNYK
+495 NEGTGASIKSPNYK
-509 IAGKTGTAQIAAGN
+509 IAGKTGTCQIAAGN
-523 RGYRQGTKQVQY
+523 KGYRQGTKQVQY

-546 NPKFSMIVVIVNPK
+546 NPKYSCIVVIVNPK

-586 DIMIPLPVDS
+586 DIMTPLPVDS
-596 AASHLPFA
+596 LHSPLPFI
-604 QSGQMNDLTDAIAG
+604 QTGQAKEVSQAFSMLSM
-618 LNLNVR
+618 
-624 AENGKSN
+624 KS
-631 WVVPQASA
+631 
-639 GDLVLTATP
+639 LP
-648 VVRGIMPDVCG
+648 VSQPYVIRGVMPDVCG
-659 MGLKDALFLLEQEG
+659 MGLKDALYLLEQQG

-682 TVVKQSIGKGM
+682 TVVRQSINPGASI
-693 TISKGMPVVIEL
+693 TRGMPVVIEL
-705 KIKQEIK
+705 KLK
-712 TTPEKVKSQA
+712 TEKVKTQA

>member
-1 MKEIKKGILIRVYL
+1 MKDIKKDILVRVYL
-15 VYLAVL
+15 VYLLVL
-21 LFGIFIIARVVMIQ
+21 LFGLFIIARVVMIQ
-35 QFEKKEFMEMAKKQE
+35 QFEKKQFLEMAKKQE
-50 IHLFEMEA
+50 IHLFETEA

-80 RMDVMTDSITDENFR
+80 RMDVMTDSITDEVFAR
-95 KNVDSLAI
+95 NVDSLASS
-103 CLSDLFKDH
+103 LSRLFNDRAP
-112 SSSSYKDMLWDGR
+112 SSYKDMLWEGR
-125 RNQNRYL
+125 RNENRYL
-132 LIHRDVTYPELNKM
+132 LIQRDVTYPQLNQM
-146 RHFPIFNR
+146 RRFPIFKR

-195 LEGSFTKSLQGIN
+195 LEGSFTKNMQGVN

-215 IGGMAWVPVDP
+215 IGGQAWLPVDP
-226 DSQIEPQNG
+226 ESQVEPQNG
-235 NDVITTLDVNLQD
+235 DDIITTLDVNLQD
-248 LAESSLRKELIADSA
+248 LAETSLRKELIADSA

-274 TGYIRA
+274 TGYLRA

-285 LTKKGTY
+285 RTKRGTY

-315 LVALDDR
+315 LVALDDNR
-322 KINLNTPVNCS
+322 VDLTTPVNCS
-333 GGITF
+333 GGITM

-352 TITAMQVFE
+352 VITALQVFE

-368 SRMIYNAYADSAQR
+368 SKMIYAAYADSPQR

-396 GLQIAGEGRPY
+396 GLQIAGEGKPY

-456 KEIRKNGQLV
+456 REIRRNGQLV

-480 PWAIQQAKALLEGVV
+480 PATIIKAKTMLEGVV
-495 EEGTGASIKSPNYK
+495 TEGTGASIRSPNYQ
-509 IAGKTGTAQIAAGN
+509 IAGKTGTCQIAAGN
-523 RGYRQGTKQVQY
+523 KGYRQGTKQVQY

-546 NPKFSMIVVIVNPK
+546 NPKYSMIVVIVNPR

-566 GAVAAPVFRELSDKL
+566 GAVAAPVFRELSDRL

-586 DIMIPLPVDS
+586 DIIIPLPHDTIS
-596 AASHLPFA
+596 SLLPFA
-604 QSGQMNDLTDAIAG
+604 QAGQMKDLEDAFNLLG
-618 LNLNVR
+618 LN
-624 AENGKSN
+624 AHPENGQSPYGRP
-631 WVVPQASA
+631 VAS
-639 GDLVLTATP
+639 GDKISLTTAP
-648 VVRGIMPDVCG
+648 VARGTMPDVTG
-659 MGLKDALFLLEQEG
+659 MGLKDALFLLESQG

-682 TVVKQSIGKGM
+682 TVVRQSINPGLP
-693 TISKGMPVVIEL
+693 IDKGMPVVIDLQL
-705 KIKQEIK
+705 KQDKPK
-712 TTPEKVKSQA
+712 TQA

>member
-1 MKEIKKGILIRVYL
+1 MKQIKKDILIRVYL

-21 LFGIFIIARVVMIQ
+21 LFGLFIIARVVMIQ

-73 SIPIFEV
+73 SIPIFEI
-80 RMDVMTDSITDENFR
+80 RMDVMTDSLTDEVFR
-95 KNVDSLAI
+95 NNADSLSI
-103 CLSDLFKDH
+103 CLSRLFKNRTP
-112 SSSSYKDMLWDGR
+112 SEYKDMLWEGR

-132 LIHRDVTYPELNKM
+132 LIQRDVTYPELNQM
-146 RHFPIFNR
+146 RHFPIFKR

-159 GLIVIAQYERELPY
+159 GLIVIADYQRELPY

-183 ESGEGDK
+183 ESGEK
-190 KVYVG
+190 PNQVFVG
-195 LEGSFTKSLQGIN
+195 LEGSFTKNLQGIK

-226 DSQIEPQNG
+226 ESQIEPQNG
-235 NDVITTLDVNLQD
+235 NDIITTLDVNLQD

-274 TGYIRA
+274 TGYLRA

-322 KINLNTPVNCS
+322 KIDLTTPINCS
-333 GGITF
+333 GGITYY
-338 FSGRKMEDSHHGLG
+338 SGRKMEDSHHGLG
-352 TITAMQVFE
+352 VLPALQVFE

-368 SRMIYNAYADSAQR
+368 SRMVYTAYSDSAQA

-407 IKTTKSKYW
+407 IKNTKSKYW
-416 SALSLPWM
+416 SALSLPWI

-456 KEIRKNGQLV
+456 REIRKNGRLV
-466 QRFNPVVINPRIVS
+466 QRFNPVVINPQIVS
-480 PWAIQQAKALLEGVV
+480 PWAIQQAKKLLEGVV

-509 IAGKTGTAQIAAGN
+509 IAGKTGTCQIAAGN
-523 RGYRQGTKQVQY
+523 KGYRQGTKQVQY

-546 NPKFSMIVVIVNPK
+546 NPKYSLIVVIVNPR

-586 DIMIPLPVDS
+586 DILIPLPVDTIS
-596 AASHLPFA
+596 SPLPYA
-604 QSGQMNDLTDAIAG
+604 QAGQMKDLSEAFSMLSMNARPENRQSTW
-618 LNLNVR
+618 VR
-624 AENGKSN
+624 PEESYQKI
-631 WVVPQASA
+631 
-639 GDLVLTATP
+639 VLSPEA
-648 VVRGIMPDVCG
+648 VSKGIMPDVCG
-659 MGLKDALFLLEQEG
+659 MGLKDALFLLEQQG

-682 TVVKQSIGKGM
+682 TVVKQSINPGL
-693 TISKGMPVVIEL
+693 TIYKGMPVVIEL
-705 KIKQEIK
+705 KLKQDK
-712 TTPEKVKSQA
+712 PKMQV

>member
-1 MKEIKKGILIRVYL
+1 MKEIKKDILVRVYL
-15 VYLAVL
+15 VYLGVL
-21 LFGIFIIARVVMIQ
+21 LFGIFVIARVVMIQ
-35 QFEKKEFMEMAKKQE
+35 QFEKEQFLEMARRQE
-50 IHLFEMEA
+50 IRMFETVA

-80 RMDVMTDSITDENFR
+80 RMDVMTDSITEEVFR
-95 KNVDSLAI
+95 NGVDSLAI
-103 CLSDLFKDH
+103 CLAGLFKDRPA
-112 SSSSYKDMLWDGR
+112 SSYKDMLWDAR
-125 RNQNRYL
+125 RDSSRYL
-132 LIHRDVTYPELNKM
+132 LIHRDVTYPDLDRL
-146 RHFPIFNR
+146 RHFPIFRR
-154 GKFKG
+154 GQFKG
-159 GLIVIAQYERELPY
+159 GLIVLAQYDRELPY

-195 LEGSFTKSLQGIN
+195 LEGSFTKNLQGIN

-215 IGGMAWVPVDP
+215 ISGMAWVPVDP
-226 DSQIEPQNG
+226 EGEIEPQNG
-235 NDVITTLDVNLQD
+235 NDVYTTLDVNLQD
-248 LAESSLRKELIADSA
+248 LAETALRKELIADSA

-280 MANLG
+280 IANLG
-285 LTKKGTY
+285 LTKRGTY

-322 KINLNTPVNCS
+322 KIDLNTPINCS
-333 GGITF
+333 GGITYY
-338 FSGRKMEDSHHGLG
+338 SGRKMEDSHHGLG
-352 TITAMQVFE
+352 VITAKQVFE

-368 SRMIYNAYADSAQR
+368 SKMIYSAYSDSAQR

-407 IKTTKSKYW
+407 IKTTRSRYW

-430 SLAPIHLLALYNAVA
+430 SLAPIHLLTLYNAVA
-445 NNGVMV
+445 NNGAMV

-456 KEIRKNGQLV
+456 KEIRKNGQV
-466 QRFNPVVINPRIVS
+466 IQRFNPVVLNPQIVS
-480 PWAIQQAKALLEGVV
+480 PWAVQQARLLLEGVV
-495 EEGTGASIKSPNYK
+495 EEGTGASIKSPHYR
-509 IAGKTGTAQIAAGN
+509 IAGKTGTCQIAAGN

-546 NPKFSMIVVIVNPK
+546 DPKYSLIVVIVNPRR
-560 KGKYYG
+560 GKYYG

-586 DIMIPLPVDS
+586 DILIPLPVDS
-596 AASHLPFA
+596 TSSPWPVT
-604 QSGQMNDLTDAIAG
+604 QSGQAKDLAEALTR
-618 LNLNVR
+618 LNMKTQQPNTHTTW
-624 AENGKSN
+624 AAAS
-631 WVVPQASA
+631 PSA
-639 GDLVLTATP
+639 GGMILSPEA
-648 VVRGIMPDVCG
+648 VVKGIMPDVCD
-659 MGLKDALFLLEQEG
+659 MGLKDALYLLEQQG

-682 TVVKQSIGKGM
+682 TVTKQSIVSG
-693 TISKGMPVVIEL
+693 THVYKGMPVVIEL
-705 KIKQEIK
+705 KIK
-712 TTPEKVKSQA
+712 PEKSKVTS

>member
-1 MKEIKKGILIRVYL
+1 MKEIKKGILTRVYL

-21 LFGIFIIARVVMIQ
+21 LFGLFIIARVVMIQ
-35 QFEKKEFMEMAKKQE
+35 QFEKKEFMDMAKKQE
-50 IHLFEMEA
+50 IHLFETEA

-73 SIPIFEV
+73 SIPIFEI
-80 RMDVMTDSITDENFR
+80 RMDVMTDSITDAVFSN
-95 KNVDSLAI
+95 NVDSLSI
-103 CLSDLFKDH
+103 CLSLLFKDRTP
-112 SSSSYKDMLWDGR
+112 SSYKDLLWEAR
-125 RNQNRYL
+125 RNHVRYQ

-146 RHFPIFNR
+146 RQFPIFRR
-154 GKFKG
+154 GKYQG
-159 GLIVIAQYERELPY
+159 GMIIIAQFERELPY

-183 ESGEGDK
+183 ESGEADH
-190 KVYVG
+190 KVFVG
-195 LEGSFTKSLQGIN
+195 LEGSFTKNLQGVN

-215 IGGMAWVPVDP
+215 IGGQAWMPVDP
-226 DSQIEPQNG
+226 ESQIEPQNG
-235 NDVITTLDVNLQD
+235 NDIITTLDVNLQD

-274 TGYIRA
+274 TGYLKA

-322 KINLNTPVNCS
+322 KIDLTTPVNCS
-333 GGITF
+333 GGITYY
-338 FSGRKMEDSHHGLG
+338 SGRKMEDSHHGLG
-352 TITAMQVFE
+352 MITALQVFE

-368 SRMIYNAYADSAQR
+368 SRMVYNAYSDSAQR

-396 GLQIAGEGRPY
+396 GLQIAGEGKPY
-407 IKTTKSKYW
+407 IKSTKSKYW

-430 SLAPIHLLALYNAVA
+430 QLAPIHLLTLYNAVA

-456 KEIRKNGQLV
+456 REIRKNGQLV
-466 QRFNPVVINPRIVS
+466 QRFNPVVINPQIVS
-480 PWAIQQAKALLEGVV
+480 PWAIQQARLMLEGVV
-495 EEGTGASIKSPNYK
+495 EEGTGANIKSPNYK
-509 IAGKTGTAQIAAGN
+509 IAGKTGTCQIAAGN
-523 RGYRQGTKQVQY
+523 KGYRQGTKQVQY

-546 NPKFSMIVVIVNPK
+546 NPKYSLIVVIVNPRM
-560 KGKYYG
+560 GKYYG

-596 AASHLPFA
+596 VNSHTPFA
-604 QSGQMNDLTDAIAG
+604 QSGQVKDLADAFNQ
-618 LNLNVR
+618 LNLKAR
-624 AENGKSN
+624 TENSKAT
-631 WVVPQASA
+631 W
-639 GDLVLTATP
+639 ATP
-648 VVRGIMPDVCG
+648 ELSSDNIVLAPAAVTKGIMPNVCG
-659 MGLKDALFLLEQEG
+659 MGLKDALYLLELQG

-682 TVVKQSIGKGM
+682 SIVKQSIEPGRN
-693 TISKGMPVVIEL
+693 IYKGMPVVIEL
-705 KIKQEIK
+705 KIKQDKPK
-712 TTPEKVKSQA
+712 TQA